1 MNGPM
6 MDHARQSVTMHHV
19 DQENK
24 DNCELVLME
33 HWTNVQMTIDTK
45 YFLVAFLIVPKNLEN
60 GLTKASVSQRATMK
74 LVDQD
79 KKGKLE
85 SA

>member
-1 MNGPM
+1 
-6 MDHARQSVTMHHV
+6 MHHV

-24 DNCELVLME
+24 DNYELALME

-45 YFLVAFLIVPKNLEN
+45 YFLVAFLIVPRNMEN
-60 GLTKASVSQRATMK
+60 GLTKASVYQRVTTK
-74 LVDQD
+74 PVDQD
-79 KKGKLE
+79 NKGKLE

>member
-1 MNGPM
+1 M
-6 MDHARQSVTMHHV
+6 MDHARQSVTMNLV
-19 DQENK
+19 DQGNK

-33 HWTNVQMTIDTK
+33 HWTNVQMTIGTK
-45 YFLVAFLIVPKNLEN
+45 YFLVAFLIVPKYLEN

-74 LVDQD
+74 PVDQD
-79 KKGKLE
+79 NKGKLE

>member
-1 MNGPM
+1 
-6 MDHARQSVTMHHV
+6 MDHARQSVAMNHV

-33 HWTNVQMTIDTK
+33 HWTNVQMTIETK
-45 YFLVAFLIVPKNLEN
+45 YFPVAFLIVPRSMEN
-60 GLTKASVSQRATMK
+60 GLTKASVYQRVTTK
-74 LVDQD
+74 PVDQD
-79 KKGKLE
+79 NKGKLE

>member
-1 MNGPM
+1 M

-24 DNCELVLME
+24 DNYELALME
-33 HWTNVQMTIDTK
+33 HWTNVQKTIDTK
-45 YFLVAFLIVPKNLEN
+45 YFLVAFLIVPKYLEN

-74 LVDQD
+74 PVDQD
-79 KKGKLE
+79 NKGKLE

>member
-1 MNGPM
+1 
-6 MDHARQSVTMHHV
+6 MDHVRQWVTMNHV

-33 HWTNVQMTIDTK
+33 HWTNVQMTIGIK

-60 GLTKASVSQRATMK
+60 GLTKLSVSQRATTK
-74 LVDQD
+74 PVDQD
-79 KKGKLE
+79 FKGKLE
-85 SA
+85 SV

>member
-1 MNGPM
+1 
-6 MDHARQSVTMHHV
+6 MDRARQSVTMNHV

-45 YFLVAFLIVPKNLEN
+45 YFLVAFLIVPRNMEN
-60 GLTKASVSQRATMK
+60 GLTKASVYQRVTTK
-74 LVDQD
+74 PVDQD
-79 KKGKLE
+79 NKGKLE
-85 SA
+85 SV

>member
-1 MNGPM
+1 M
-6 MDHARQSVTMHHV
+6 MDHARQSATMNHV

-24 DNCELVLME
+24 GNCELVLME

-45 YFLVAFLIVPKNLEN
+45 YFLVAFLIVPRNMEN
-60 GLTKASVSQRATMK
+60 GLTKASVYQRVTTK
-74 LVDQD
+74 PVVQD
-79 KKGKLE
+79 NKGKLE

>member
-1 MNGPM
+1 M
-6 MDHARQSVTMHHV
+6 MEHARQSVTMNHV

-60 GLTKASVSQRATMK
+60 GLTKPSVCQRATTK
-74 LVDQD
+74 PVDQEF
-79 KKGKLE
+79 KGKLE
-85 SA
+85 SV